1 MKSYYLQLRI
11 KGIEWVGS
19 AASLLSGMAKSTI
32 LHNHDGMVTT
42 SPVNLFFTMNYT
54 GKKTVRDGT
63 GNTAVLYTTFNTFG
77 KVPGVT
83 TSLTLNIEFSRLDGT
98 SQVEEIDITS
108 MFETPM
114 VKENQWILIDHEIV
128 ITPPENGVAGGGMT
142 PGVDEWIEAETEV
155 RI

>member
-1 MKSYYLQLRI
+1 
-11 KGIEWVGS
+11 
-19 AASLLSGMAKSTI
+19 
-32 LHNHDGMVTT
+32 
-42 SPVNLFFTMNYT
+42 
-54 GKKTVRDGT
+54 
-63 GNTAVLYTTFNTFG
+63 
-77 KVPGVT
+77 
-83 TSLTLNIEFSRLDGT
+83 
-98 SQVEEIDITS
+98 